1 MKQKRFGL
9 IVANILPILALI
21 GEVALIINHQIGWAV
36 GTSIVV
42 AVIGFAASSIPIYR
56 YTLRLCHYASSG
68 YFNPEKDTRQNIN
81 NTYPW
86 YTRCRGFFMKKRPQ
100 LQAYIAGG
108 SSRARTCDLT
118 NVNRTL

>member
-42 AVIGFAASSIPIYR
+42 AVIGFAVFCFHPYGEEVIFTVACFGYAVTITCSWPM
-56 YTLRLCHYASSG
+56 TLLDPATSLYIGILFGCATMLAQG
-68 YFNPEKDTRQNIN
+68 ILTL
-81 NTYPW
+81 
-86 YTRCRGFFMKKRPQ
+86 KRTQ
-100 LQAYIAGG
+100 GRI
-108 SSRARTCDLT
+108 
-118 NVNRTL
+118 